1 MATKKEGIQKT
12 ISRVRPP
19 RVQITYEVQKG
30 DAIENKELPFS
41 LAVIGDFAR
50 PKDTDGKNPA
60 KVKDRKFVGVDLEN
74 FDNVMQ
80 AMAPNAS
87 FRVKNALSAEGGEFG
102 VNLQFNSLEDFTPEA
117 VVQQVEPL
125 RKLLELRTKFSDLRG
140 KLVNEKLEDTLLEVL
155 KNTEQLKQLGQEAG
169 TDKE

>member
-12 ISRVRPP
+12 INRVRPP

-50 PKDTDGKNPA
+50 PQNTDGKGQT

-74 FDNVMQ
+74 FDNVMR
-80 AMAPNAS
+80 AMGPNAS
-87 FRVKNALSAEGGEFG
+87 FRVKNALSTEGGEFG

-125 RKLLELRTKFSDLRG
+125 RKLLELRAMLSDARG
-140 KLVNEKLEDTLLEVL
+140 KCVNEKFEDTLLEVL

-169 TDKE
+169 SDKE